1 MLDSVA
7 SRMRSG
13 EWYQVVDRL
22 SAESADQ
29 MDRKLDHED
38 HQDEG
43 RHGRRSS
50 TAVSRTAGGG
60 VVVRL
65 KVSRVDC

>member
-1 MLDSVA
+1 
-7 SRMRSG
+7 MRSG
-13 EWYQVVDRL
+13 ESYQVVDRL

-29 MDRKLDHED
+29 MERKLDHED

-43 RHGRRSS
+43 RHGGSS
-50 TAVSRTAGGG
+50 NTTVLGTACDG

-65 KVSRVDC
+65 KYVG